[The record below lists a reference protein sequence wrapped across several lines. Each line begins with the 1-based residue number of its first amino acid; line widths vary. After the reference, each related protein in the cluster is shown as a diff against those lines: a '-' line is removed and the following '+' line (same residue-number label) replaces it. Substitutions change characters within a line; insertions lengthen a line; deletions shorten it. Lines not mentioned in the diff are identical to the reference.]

1 MAQVRQK
8 QLDSSK
14 KHLPTHLYTRVT
26 AKVEVKL
33 KRVSDAGV
41 HCGPCRN
48 VTTLPDLQKKERQYR
63 TTIFNSKRLS

>member
-1 MAQVRQK
+1 MAQVRQT
-8 QLDSSK
+8 QLDSSRK
-14 KHLPTHLYTRVT
+14 LLPTHLYTRMT

-48 VTTLPDLQKKERQYR
+48 VTTLPDLQEK
-63 TTIFNSKRLS
+63 TIQDHNI